1 MDYSW
6 WLSLIKREANQTGGT
21 AGKEIVMSNKSNS
34 FVPFLLGGVIG
45 AAIGILYAPRSGE
58 ETRQMLI
65 SESQQIKEKTID
77 TIQETQNRALEAIK
91 EAQLRAEKLNQEA
104 MERLNRLQKI
114 AHDVAEEQ
122 KSSLEKGVSEAKDA
136 MKS

>member
-1 MDYSW
+1 
-6 WLSLIKREANQTGGT
+6 
-21 AGKEIVMSNKSNS
+21 MSNKSNS